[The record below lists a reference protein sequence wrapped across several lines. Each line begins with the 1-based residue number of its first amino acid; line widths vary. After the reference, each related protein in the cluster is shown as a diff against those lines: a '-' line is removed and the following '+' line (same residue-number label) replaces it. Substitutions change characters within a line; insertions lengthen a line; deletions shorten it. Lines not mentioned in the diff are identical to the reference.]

1 MKDYGTDNQLVIKR
15 RYNKV
20 VFSAICLSPDE
31 RKKDR
36 NDFTFIETGNQR
48 KPGLFVVY
56 LSGRMSFGAFFG
68 AKNKKNPSV
77 HLGQKYSVKSES
89 LTAAK
94 RKRAESLF
102 HSVTSQSHIHRHR
115 E

>member
-1 MKDYGTDNQLVIKR
+1 MG
-15 RYNKV
+15 
-20 VFSAICLSPDE
+20 AICLNPDE
-31 RKKDR
+31 RTKDR

-56 LSGRMSFGAFFG
+56 LSGRMSFGAFLVHFFDP
-68 AKNKKNPSV
+68 KNKKNPSV

-102 HSVTSQSHIHRHR
+102 P
-115 E
+115 

>member
-48 KPGLFVVY
+48 KRGLFVVY
-56 LSGRMSFGAFFG
+56 LYGRMSFGAFFG

-77 HLGQKYSVKSES
+77 HLGQNIA
-89 LTAAK
+89 LRAK
-94 RKRAESLF
+94 
-102 HSVTSQSHIHRHR
+102 V
-115 E
+115 

>member
-1 MKDYGTDNQLVIKR
+1 MKDYGTDNQLIIKQG
-15 RYNKV
+15 YNRE
-20 VFSAICLSPDE
+20 VFGAICLNPDE
-31 RKKDR
+31 RKKGR

-77 HLGQKYSVKSES
+77 HLGQNIA
-89 LTAAK
+89 LRAK
-94 RKRAESLF
+94 
-102 HSVTSQSHIHRHR
+102 V
-115 E
+115 